1 MPVYFY
7 HAIAFLLGFIL
18 DCIFGD
24 PYFMPHPVKAMGK
37 LISTLEK
44 RYLGPKETLA
54 IPAAD
59 EESESQESDN
69 QENEIQ
75 ESENL
80 DGDGQEANRPEMEG
94 AFDESVETLDQE
106 TRSVKDENGE
116 VTGSATEADEFED
129 WKNLHEDVI
138 WSENMEEFDWSQTSK
153 KKVSEEIKEESA
165 ESVQEA
171 VTAVETKKVTADEAL
186 SPEAQKKREQGR
198 TTVLIVLLCTVVAAD
213 VLFMGSYFIH
223 PVAGCLVE
231 AFLTYQILAAKC
243 LRVESMKVYKAL
255 KTGSLKDAR
264 RAVSMIVG
272 RDTANLSEEGVTRA
286 AVETVAENTSD
297 GVIAPL
303 LYLAI
308 GGPVLGLVYKAI
320 NTMDSMIGYKN
331 ERYLDFGRAAAKLD
345 DFVNYLP
352 SRISA
357 RLMIFAC
364 HFLGSSFDAPEAERI
379 YLRDRLKHASPN
391 SAQTESVCAGA
402 LGIQLAGDAS
412 YFGKLVHKP
421 TIGDAK
427 RAIEPEDIRRANRLM
442 YGAAILCLLIC
453 LIVMLLIC
461 YFGLGGKE
469 MIEIMRITSA

>member
-1 MPVYFY
+1 
-7 HAIAFLLGFIL
+7 
-18 DCIFGD
+18 
-24 PYFMPHPVKAMGK
+24 
-37 LISTLEK
+37 
-44 RYLGPKETLA
+44 
-54 IPAAD
+54 
-59 EESESQESDN
+59 
-69 QENEIQ
+69 
-75 ESENL
+75 
-80 DGDGQEANRPEMEG
+80 
-94 AFDESVETLDQE
+94 
-106 TRSVKDENGE
+106 
-116 VTGSATEADEFED
+116 
-129 WKNLHEDVI
+129 
-138 WSENMEEFDWSQTSK
+138 MEEFDWSQTSK
-153 KKVSEEIKEESA
+153 KKVSEEIEE

-171 VTAVETKKVTADEAL
+171 VTAVERKKVTADEAL

>member
-7 HAIAFLLGFIL
+7 HVFAFFLGFVL

-37 LISTLEK
+37 LISALEK
-44 RYLGPKETLA
+44 RYLGPKEIIA
-54 IPAAD
+54 MPAAD
-59 EESESQESDN
+59 NQESESQESDN
-69 QENEIQ
+69 QENKIQ

-80 DGDGQEANRPEMEG
+80 DVDGQEANVPEIEG
-94 AFDESVETLDQE
+94 MFDESVETIGQE
-106 TRSVKDENGE
+106 MESLTDEE
-116 VTGSATEADEFED
+116 ESKKSTSEADEFED

-138 WSENMEEFDWSQTSK
+138 WSENMEEFDWSQTPK
-153 KKVSEEIKEESA
+153 KKASEEIKEESA
-165 ESVQEA
+165 ESMQEA
-171 VTAVETKKVTADEAL
+171 VVAEESEKAPSEETL
-186 SPEAQKKREQGR
+186 SPETKKKREQGR
-198 TTVLIVLLCTVVAAD
+198 TTVLIVLLCTVIVAD
-213 VLFMGSYFIH
+213 ILFMGSYFIH
-223 PVAGCLVE
+223 PIVGCLVE

-255 KTGSLKDAR
+255 KTGSLKEAR

-272 RDTANLSEEGVTRA
+272 RDTANLSEEGVTCA
-286 AVETVAENTSD
+286 AVETVAENASD
-297 GVIAPL
+297 GVIAPM

-469 MIEIMRITSA
+469 MIEIMKITSA